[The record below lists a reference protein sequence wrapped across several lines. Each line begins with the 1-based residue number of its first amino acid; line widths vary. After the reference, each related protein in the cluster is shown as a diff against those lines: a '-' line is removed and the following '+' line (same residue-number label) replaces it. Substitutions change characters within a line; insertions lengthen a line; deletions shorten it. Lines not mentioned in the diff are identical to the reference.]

1 MTRFVLRLAA
11 AAASTLYAA
20 IALAAQPL
28 VSPEWLKGRL
38 GSDEVVIVEFRTA
51 LGESSRDEYL
61 TAHIPGA
68 IWSDYP
74 GAWRTDRDGYRGT
87 VPSVEKLEA
96 YLSELGV
103 ADGKTVVLV
112 PVGAGSSDFGVAAR
126 AYWTLKYLGHDDVAI
141 LEGGWKAWQ
150 AAGLPTES
158 GDVTPTGDLFV
169 AEIRDAYRIET
180 PDVSAEIEGDAILVD
195 ARPEEQYRGRDKSGE
210 ASRFG
215 RLPGAMSLDQ
225 NLFFDEKGSRLKALP
240 ALKAS
245 VPASLAPDA
254 EIVSYCNTGHW
265 AATNW
270 FVLHELL
277 GYENVRLYVESMVG
291 WTLDPSRPVES
302 DRTRL
307 DDLKAWWN
315 GLFS

>member
-1 MTRFVLRLAA
+1 MTRLAFRLAA
-11 AAASTLYAA
+11 AAAFMLYAA

-28 VSPEWLKGRL
+28 VSPEWLHERL
-38 GSDEVVIVEFRTA
+38 GSDEIVIVEFRTA
-51 LGESSRDEYL
+51 LGQSSRDDYL
-61 TAHIPGA
+61 KAHIPGA
-68 IWSDYP
+68 VWSDYP
-74 GAWRTDRDGYRGT
+74 GAWRTDQDGYRGT

-112 PVGAGSSDFGVAAR
+112 PVGTGSSDFGVAAR
-126 AYWTLKYLGHDDVAI
+126 AYWTLKYLGHDTVAI
-141 LEGGWKAWQ
+141 LEGGWQAWQ
-150 AAGLPTES
+150 AAGLPTEQ
-158 GDVTPTGDLFV
+158 GDVTPTGDLFI

-180 PDVSAEIEGDAILVD
+180 PDVSAKIEGDAILVD
-195 ARPEEQYRGRDKSGE
+195 ARPEAQYRGRDKSGE

-215 RLPGAMSLDQ
+215 RLPGAMSLEQ
-225 NLFFDEKGSRLKALP
+225 NLFFEEKGSRLKALP

-302 DRTRL
+302 ERTRF